1 MRAIIIGIVSGLIAG
16 WVVTSYGSDANPVEA
31 YKQGRSDALKVKVNG
46 NPNWELEQVCVGMWA
61 SKQEVN
67 K

>member
-31 YKQGRSDALKVKVNG
+31 YKQGRADALKVRVNG
-46 NPNWELEQVCVGMWA
+46 NLNWELEQVCVGMWA
-61 SKQEVN
+61 SKQEQR
-67 K
+67 